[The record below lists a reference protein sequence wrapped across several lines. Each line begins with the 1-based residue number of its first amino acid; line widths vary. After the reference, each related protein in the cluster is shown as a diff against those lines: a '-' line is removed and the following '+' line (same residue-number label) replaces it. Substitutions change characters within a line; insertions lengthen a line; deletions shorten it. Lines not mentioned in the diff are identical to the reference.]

1 MIKQPLV
8 NMYKI
13 LSIAAGFAL
22 FMLACKQPAKTNQ
35 QEDANNA
42 QQATVSN
49 IKVPA
54 FNVDSAYMYTE
65 KQVSFGPRIPNTPAQ
80 KKCADWLIEQL
91 KPLADTVYIQRTTV
105 IGPKKVSLP
114 CINIIASFNPS
125 ASQRILLLSHWDTRP
140 HADQDAFDKTKQ
152 LDGADDG
159 ASGVGVL
166 LETARQLHAQK
177 PQEGIDI
184 LLTDVEDY
192 GVSEEEN
199 SFCLGTQYWARNP
212 HVRGYK
218 ANYGILL
225 DMVGGRASQ
234 FYMEA
239 GSQQYAYGPMK
250 MFWDVANRLG
260 YSDYFRYENIGAGI
274 TDDHVYVNTI
284 ANIPTFDIIALQP
297 NGNFVPHWHTT
308 NDNMTV
314 IDKRTLQVVGQT
326 ILEVLYKQPFEY

>member
-1 MIKQPLV
+1 MTKQPFV

-13 LSIAAGFAL
+13 LSFAASVAL
-22 FMLACKQPAKTNQ
+22 CMSACQQPTKTNQ
-35 QEDANNA
+35 PEEANKPT
-42 QQATVSN
+42 ATVSN
-49 IKVPA
+49 VNVPV
-54 FNVDSAYMYTE
+54 FQTDSAYAYTA

-80 KKCADWLIEQL
+80 QKCADWLIAQL

-105 IGPKKVSLP
+105 KGPKNVPLP
-114 CINIIASFNPS
+114 CINIIASFNPD
-125 ASQRILLLSHWDTRP
+125 AVQRVLLLSHWDTRP
-140 HADQDAFDKTKQ
+140 HADQDAFDRTKQ

-166 LETARQLHAQK
+166 IEVARQLHAQK
-177 PQEGIDI
+177 PKAGVDL

-192 GVSEEEN
+192 GISEEEN
-199 SFCLGTQYWARNP
+199 SYCLGTQYWAKNP

-234 FYMEA
+234 FFMEG

-260 YSDYFRYENIGAGI
+260 YSDYFRYENIGTSI
-274 TDDHVYVNTI
+274 TDDHVYVNTM
-284 ANIPTFDIIALQP
+284 ANIPTFDIIALQQ
-297 NGNFVPHWHTT
+297 NGNFVPHWHTA

-326 ILEVLYKQPFEY
+326 ILEVLYRQPFEY